1 MTREGELYIAQW
13 KHMTEATGRKLA
25 DISRARQPA
34 TTQRMTAIRYDP
46 ATSTGLCMYND
57 DAPSMNYKTRTKIDT
72 RSTVKLGRFFH
83 TSSMQRISGPTWKI
97 MFTN

>member
-57 DAPSMNYKTRTKIDT
+57 DAPSMNYKT
-72 RSTVKLGRFFH
+72 H
-83 TSSMQRISGPTWKI
+83 THIYIYIYIYIYYRRLVIRYLK
-97 MFTN
+97 